1 MKKFFSVIIIVYIII
16 MSFFLID
23 LEKADNTNMN
33 IENIILRVNIPN
45 TITAIYLETRIYD
58 TIFEVVLFSLAVV
71 GVNFILKNEK
81 VHSLKKQTLISASH
95 IYSIFLSAT
104 SITLFVY
111 IVLYGHL
118 SPGGGFGGGVVL
130 ASGIV
135 LYAISANYNKT
146 NNTLIKYKI
155 EEISNISFLITVTIM
170 IYTVFSGDFLRE
182 ISQGQEFGTLFSGA
196 LIPLL
201 NLLIGFKVFAGSW
214 KMSNDFVKRRGT
226 L

>member
-1 MKKFFSVIIIVYIII
+1 MKKIIAVIIIVYIVVL
-16 MSFFLID
+16 SFFLIGFG
-23 LEKADNTNMN
+23 KPNNAN
-33 IENIILRVNIPN
+33 ENIANLVERVNIPN
-45 TITAIYLETRIYD
+45 TITAVYLETRVYD
-58 TIFEVVLFSLAVV
+58 TIFEVILFSLAAV
-71 GVNFILKNEK
+71 GVNFILKEEK
-81 VHSLKKQTLISASH
+81 VHSLKKQTLIATSH
-95 IYSIFLSAT
+95 VYSIFLSAT
-104 SITLFVY
+104 SISLFLY

-146 NNTLIKYKI
+146 NKVINKYRI
-155 EEISNISFLITVTIM
+155 EDISNLSLLIIITIM
-170 IYTVFSGDFLRE
+170 MYSVLFGDFLGQVSRN
-182 ISQGQEFGTLFSGA
+182 QEFGSLFSGA

-214 KMSNDFVKRRGT
+214 KMSNDFIKRRGT